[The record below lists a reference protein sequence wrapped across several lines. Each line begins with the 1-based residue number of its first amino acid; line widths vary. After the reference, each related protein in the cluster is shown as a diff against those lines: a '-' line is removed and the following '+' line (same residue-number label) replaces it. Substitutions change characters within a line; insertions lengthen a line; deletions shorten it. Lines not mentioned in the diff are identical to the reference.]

1 MNYSVRSRIE
11 TTIPILR
18 CGAAVWLFAFPNAAL
33 GDSTLDI
40 ETGALGF
47 PRIDVQIPNTGQAD
61 RFDLLDLTGDGPE
74 PYLRLKFS
82 HHWDERHSVTAL
94 YAPVRVNGTGTF
106 QSDVNF
112 AGETFVAGTPVRA
125 SYQFN
130 TYRVGYRYTWRETDR
145 WRLRIGGSVL
155 IRDANIRLQQ
165 DGRFADDPDLGVVPL
180 LAFEATRFWTPEW
193 STEFDLEGLGAPQGR
208 AIDASLS
215 LNYHLNEDLSLRA
228 GYRTLE
234 GGADNS
240 SVYTFAWLHY
250 GLVGVRYGF

>member
-47 PRIDVQIPNTGQAD
+47 TRIDVQIPNTGQAD

-155 IRDANIRLQQ
+155 IRDANIRLN
-165 DGRFADDPDLGVVPL
+165 RMA
-180 LAFEATRFWTPEW
+180 
-193 STEFDLEGLGAPQGR
+193 
-208 AIDASLS
+208 ASLTIPTWAS
-215 LNYHLNEDLSLRA
+215 YLCWLLKRPVSGLPNGPPNSTWKALALPRA
-228 GYRTLE
+228 GPSTP
-234 GGADNS
+234 A
-240 SVYTFAWLHY
+240 
-250 GLVGVRYGF
+250 